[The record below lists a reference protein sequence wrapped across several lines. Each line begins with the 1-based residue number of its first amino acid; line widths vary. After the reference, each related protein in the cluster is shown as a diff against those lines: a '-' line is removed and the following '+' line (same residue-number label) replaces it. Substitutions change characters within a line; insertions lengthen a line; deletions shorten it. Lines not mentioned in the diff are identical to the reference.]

1 MPQWLH
7 QLKGLHLFCSALAV
21 FNSAPPLLA
30 YKYINYIRARDDLAC
45 MTSQLENI

>member
-7 QLKGLHLFCSALAV
+7 QLKGLHLFRSALAV